1 MKHQILIT
9 FLILAALVGMA
20 SAAEES
26 TAAAQIAVTGISIDP
41 EDLMRGD
48 TGTITVEITNTGDEP
63 VAISRAVLYGDGIT
77 VVNERTYDAVG
88 TIGPGISMEF
98 TFTVK
103 ASAPDGIYYPKFYL
117 DFRDEGCFRYYIPV
131 HVESSEIVVS
141 VIDAPDTFSK
151 GVSEEVTLLLG
162 NTRDNTLTGITV
174 TPAGEDLESTPTIG
188 FVGTL
193 EPDSSAE
200 TTFELTPSGSGDI
213 SFIVEYRNG
222 INLHTSTITMP
233 VVFGEQKIRA
243 EPVVNDIE
251 VSGGGSSY
259 TVTGDV
265 TNAGLDTAYS
275 IQVTVGSP
283 GRGTDPYPVDVLGA
297 LEPDDFSGFEV
308 TFTAQ
313 GASSVPLIIQ
323 YKDEAGNTYEESVDI
338 ALGAALSAAG
348 DEESGSQVSV
358 MPQERMG
365 RNPMGFGSFGSGLG
379 QIPVIPI
386 VLVIAAGIAGI
397 VAWRKGWPGKVRDRV
412 RMRK

>member
-1 MKHQILIT
+1 MKHQILIIC
-9 FLILAALVGMA
+9 LILAALVGA
-20 SAAEES
+20 VSAAEE
-26 TAAAQIAVTGISIDP
+26 TTGAAQIAVTSIRIDP
-41 EDLMRGD
+41 EVLMRGD
-48 TGTITVEITNTGDEP
+48 IGTITVEITNTGAEA
-63 VAISRAVLYGDGIT
+63 VAIGRAVLYGDEIT
-77 VVNERTYDAVG
+77 VVNDRTYDSVG
-88 TIGPGISMEF
+88 TIGPEISMEF

-103 ASAPDGIYYPKFYL
+103 ANAPDGIYYPKFYL

-131 HVESSEIVVS
+131 HVESSEIVTS
-141 VIDAPDTFSK
+141 VIDAPGTYSE

-174 TPAGEDLESTPTIG
+174 TPEGEGLLSTPTIG

-193 EPDSSAE
+193 EPDTSAQ
-200 TTFELTPSGSGDI
+200 TTFELTPSDNGDI

-222 INLHTSTITMP
+222 INLHTSTVTLP

-259 TVTGDV
+259 TVSGDV

-283 GRGTDPYPVDVLGA
+283 ARAIDPYPVDVLGA

-313 GASSVPLIIQ
+313 GISPVPLVIQ
-323 YKDEAGNTYEESVDI
+323 YKDEDGNTYEERVDVT
-338 ALGAALSAAG
+338 LSAARTSAE
-348 DEESGSQVSV
+348 DEETGGQISGI
-358 MPQERMG
+358 PQERAG
-365 RNPMGFGSFGSGLG
+365 RNAMGFGSFGSGLG
-379 QIPVIPI
+379 KIPVVPI
-386 VLVIAAGIAGI
+386 VLVLAAAIAGI
-397 VAWRKGWPGKVRDRV
+397 VAWRKGWLGKVRDRV
-412 RMRK
+412 RPRK